1 MTQDL
6 LGNPLSYA
14 DTDAIAVCDAA
25 TEKLL
30 AYRADP
36 LADID
41 VVIAAHPRFAMAKLF
56 RAGLIATAGDT
67 ALDAMFKAAFDDAA
81 ALAPEMNERERAH
94 LAALDAWREGRFA
107 TAADRWGRILF
118 DHPRD
123 TTALQM
129 AHLADF
135 YVGQAAMLRD
145 RPSWALR
152 AFDGATPRRNF
163 ALGMRAFGLEENG
176 QYDAA
181 RAMGEAAV
189 AAAPHDAWAA
199 HAVAHVH
206 EMRGDTGAGIAWL
219 ESTAEG
225 WAPENL
231 FAFHNWWHLAL
242 LRLDRGETG
251 AALALYDTRVRPADS
266 DAALEMVDGSALL
279 WRIWTR
285 GGDVGARWS
294 KLASLWESR
303 IGHGGYAF
311 NDVHATMAFVG
322 AGRFDL
328 AQAQIE
334 TLRNAAG
341 GAGDNAAMAAQV
353 GLPVA
358 QALLAFGQ
366 GQWRSCADLLI
377 GTRAHAIRFGG
388 SNAQRDVLVW
398 TATEAALRAGD
409 AATAQALIAERLA
422 AKPDSR
428 INLDWSRRLGAKA
441 ARAA

>member
-14 DTDAIAVCDAA
+14 DTDAVAACDAA

-41 VVIAAHPRFAMAKLF
+41 PVIAAHPRFAMAKLF

-67 ALDAMFKAAFDDAA
+67 ALDALFKAAFDDAA
-81 ALAPEMNERERAH
+81 ALAPEMNDRERAH

-107 TAADRWGRILF
+107 AAADRWGRILF

-123 TTALQM
+123 TTALQF

-152 AFDGATPRRNF
+152 AFGGTTPRRNF
-163 ALGMRAFGLEENG
+163 VLGMRAFGLEENG

-181 RAMGEAAV
+181 RALGAEAV
-189 AAAPHDAWAA
+189 AAAPHDAWAV
-199 HAVAHVH
+199 HAVAHVY
-206 EMRGDTGAGIAWL
+206 EMRGETDAGITWL
-219 ESTAEG
+219 ETTQSG

-242 LRLDRGETG
+242 LRLDRGEAD
-251 AALALYDTRVRPADS
+251 AALALYDTRVRPSDS

-285 GGDVGARWS
+285 GGEVGERWS
-294 KLASLWESR
+294 KLAALWESR

-328 AQAQIE
+328 ARTQIE
-334 TLRNAAG
+334 TLRKAARG
-341 GAGDNAAMAAQV
+341 TGDNAAMSAQV

-366 GQWRSCADLLI
+366 GDWRNSADLLI
-377 GTRAHAIRFGG
+377 GARAHAIRFGG

-409 AATAQALIAERLA
+409 AAMAQALIAERRT

-428 INLDWSRRLGAKA
+428 ISLDWAR
-441 ARAA
+441 RAA